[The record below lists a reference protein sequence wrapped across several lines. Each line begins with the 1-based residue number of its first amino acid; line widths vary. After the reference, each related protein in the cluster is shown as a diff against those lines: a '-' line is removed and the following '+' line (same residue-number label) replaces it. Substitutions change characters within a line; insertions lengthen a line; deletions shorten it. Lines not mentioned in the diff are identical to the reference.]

1 MNRILK
7 RRFRPLRRLNNIA
20 KYNLGTLLV
29 IVQVVIVVFLYKYLK
44 ANRVLIDW
52 LNEFIKSC

>member
-1 MNRILK
+1 LK